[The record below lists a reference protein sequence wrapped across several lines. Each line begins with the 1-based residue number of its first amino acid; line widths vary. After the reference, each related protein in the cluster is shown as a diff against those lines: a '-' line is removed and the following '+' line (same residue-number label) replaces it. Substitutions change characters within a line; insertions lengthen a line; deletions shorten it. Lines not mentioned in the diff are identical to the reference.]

1 MKAYPSSFV
10 ARSLEARIEAV
21 RGFRTA
27 RDRQLRLLSQGVP
40 LGTGGRIPGIRES
53 LHER

>member
-10 ARSLEARIEAV
+10 ARSLEAV